1 MHLLFGT
8 IKFKNKIKMALKPQ
22 SIRKGVKITLNGKEA
37 EKQEIIELSST
48 WNEKQ
53 VNFFKK
59 LLQQGGATKINGN
72 SFVVTPPAQI
82 LNSAGDKD
90 PGIIVVPGLDQRF

>member
-1 MHLLFGT
+1 MS
-8 IKFKNKIKMALKPQ
+8 LKPQ

-37 EKQEIIELSST
+37 EKQEIIDLSSNWT
-48 WNEKQ
+48 EKQ

-72 SFVVTPPAQI
+72 SFVITPPIQI
-82 LNSAGDKD
+82 LNAAGDKD
-90 PGIIVVPGLDQRF
+90 QGVIVVPGLDQRF